1 MKILMSLLLLML
13 LNINNV
19 YGLEN
24 KILFKVN
31 NEIITT
37 IDISNEIN
45 YLKSINNKIDE
56 LEKNTIIE
64 IAKNSIIK
72 EKIKEIEIKKNVNEL
87 KINEND
93 LKILKE
99 NLFKRI
105 GFSNLV
111 EFEAHLKSKNVNIE
125 KIEEKLILDTFWNQM
140 IYLKYKDQ
148 IKIDKEKIT
157 NEVSQKKIKT
167 YQISEIVFRASNKEE
182 INKKYEKIKQTIE
195 LDGFEKAAIIH
206 SISETSKNG
215 GNIGWIK
222 ETSLSPIILT
232 SISKISKNENTKP
245 ISIPGGFIIL
255 KINDYKEKN
264 ITTNLEEEIN
274 KTIRIQT
281 NTQLN
286 QFSNIYFNKIKKDI
300 KINEL

>member
-1 MKILMSLLLLML
+1 MSLLLLML

-93 LKILKE
+93 LKILIE

-125 KIEEKLILDTFWNQM
+125 KIEEHFRNKLT
-140 IYLKYKDQ
+140 
-148 IKIDKEKIT
+148 
-157 NEVSQKKIKT
+157 
-167 YQISEIVFRASNKEE
+167 
-182 INKKYEKIKQTIE
+182 
-195 LDGFEKAAIIH
+195 
-206 SISETSKNG
+206 
-215 GNIGWIK
+215 
-222 ETSLSPIILT
+222 
-232 SISKISKNENTKP
+232 
-245 ISIPGGFIIL
+245 
-255 KINDYKEKN
+255 KN
-264 ITTNLEEEIN
+264 INL
-274 KTIRIQT
+274 
-281 NTQLN
+281 
-286 QFSNIYFNKIKKDI
+286 
-300 KINEL
+300 

>member
-1 MKILMSLLLLML
+1 MKILISILLLILF
-13 LNINNV
+13 NVNNL
-19 YGLEN
+19 YALEN

-45 YLKSINNKIDE
+45 YLKSINKKIDE

-72 EKIKEIEIKKNVNEL
+72 EKIKEIELKKNINEL

-93 LKILKE
+93 LKILIE

-111 EFEAHLKSKNVNIE
+111 EFETYLKSKNVNIK
-125 KIEEKLILDTFWNQM
+125 KIEEKLIIDTFWNQM

-148 IKIDKEKIT
+148 IKIDKEKIAK
-157 NEVSQKKIKT
+157 EVSKKKTKT

-182 INKKYEKIKQTIE
+182 LNQKYKKIKDTIE
-195 LDGFEKAAIIH
+195 LNGFEKAAIIH
-206 SISETSKNG
+206 SISETSKNE

-222 ETSLSPIILT
+222 ETSLSPTILNG
-232 SISKISKNENTKP
+232 ISKISKNEFTKP
-245 ISIPGGFIIL
+245 IAIPGGFIII
-255 KINDYKEKN
+255 KIIDYKEN
-264 ITTNLEEEIN
+264 IIATNLEEEIN
-274 KTIRIQT
+274 KTIRIQS